1 MTSKEF
7 IQQLLYLVATGV
19 LPILTLYIVT
29 LLKVKI
35 KEQTALLDGE
45 EYAQLKEYINV
56 ATDVIGQVVI
66 EVNQTFVDKL
76 KVSGAFTEEAMIEA
90 KNLAVEKCKELIS
103 ENSKK
108 AIETVYNDFETYLN
122 SKIEELV
129 RVNKLEVKE

>member
-90 KNLAVEKCKELIS
+90 KNLAVEKCKELTHQRQNTTNGKNVNLP
-103 ENSKK
+103 EM
-108 AIETVYNDFETYLN
+108 L
-122 SKIEELV
+122 KIQCTLII
-129 RVNKLEVKE
+129 